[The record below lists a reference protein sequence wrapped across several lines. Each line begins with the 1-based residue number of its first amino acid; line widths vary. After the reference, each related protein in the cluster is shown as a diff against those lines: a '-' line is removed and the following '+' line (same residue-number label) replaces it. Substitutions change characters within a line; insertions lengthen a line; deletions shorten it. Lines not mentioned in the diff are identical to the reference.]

1 MAPQREVL
9 PLKMLKTRAAFTDR
23 HQSALALL
31 GSLTSP
37 PFLWQDDDV
46 VLWQK
51 RRYGRETPVPMEEGS
66 LLDADMLMSEF
77 TDTLFSTLS
86 SHQLV
91 SWPNSRDIGICWL

>member
-1 MAPQREVL
+1 M
-9 PLKMLKTRAAFTDR
+9 
-23 HQSALALL
+23 
-31 GSLTSP
+31 
-37 PFLWQDDDV
+37 

-91 SWPNSRDIGICWL
+91 SWPNPREIGICWLLAVLIFAVGISRRNLVCCFSSLA

>member
-1 MAPQREVL
+1 M
-9 PLKMLKTRAAFTDR
+9 
-23 HQSALALL
+23 
-31 GSLTSP
+31 
-37 PFLWQDDDV
+37 

-91 SWPNSRDIGICWL
+91 SWPNSRDIGICWLLAMLILQWEPLGEVWFVASLLF

>member
-1 MAPQREVL
+1 M
-9 PLKMLKTRAAFTDR
+9 
-23 HQSALALL
+23 
-31 GSLTSP
+31 
-37 PFLWQDDDV
+37 

-91 SWPNSRDIGICWL
+91 SWPNSRDIGICWLSAGLILQWEPLGEVWLFALLLF

>member
-1 MAPQREVL
+1 M
-9 PLKMLKTRAAFTDR
+9 
-23 HQSALALL
+23 
-31 GSLTSP
+31 
-37 PFLWQDDDV
+37 

-91 SWPNSRDIGICWL
+91 SWPNPREIGICWLLAVLILQWESLGEILFVAFLVLLETLCLTLMID

>member
-1 MAPQREVL
+1 
-9 PLKMLKTRAAFTDR
+9 
-23 HQSALALL
+23 
-31 GSLTSP
+31 
-37 PFLWQDDDV
+37 V

-91 SWPNSRDIGICWL
+91 SWPNSRDIGICWLLAMLILQWEPLGEVWFVASLLF

>member
-1 MAPQREVL
+1 M
-9 PLKMLKTRAAFTDR
+9 
-23 HQSALALL
+23 
-31 GSLTSP
+31 
-37 PFLWQDDDV
+37 

-91 SWPNSRDIGICWL
+91 SWPNSRDIGICWLLAMLQWEPLGEVWFVALLLF

>member
-1 MAPQREVL
+1 M
-9 PLKMLKTRAAFTDR
+9 
-23 HQSALALL
+23 
-31 GSLTSP
+31 
-37 PFLWQDDDV
+37 

-91 SWPNSRDIGICWL
+91 SWPNSRDIGICWLLVMLQWEPLGEVWFVALLLF

>member
-1 MAPQREVL
+1 M
-9 PLKMLKTRAAFTDR
+9 
-23 HQSALALL
+23 
-31 GSLTSP
+31 
-37 PFLWQDDDV
+37 

-91 SWPNSRDIGICWL
+91 SWPNSRDIGICWLLAMLRWEPLGEVWFVVLLLF